1 MLPHLPASLW
11 DMATLTN
18 SEPDLHLSS
27 YSRTRP
33 IQVGTAPSAGNGGSS
48 KTLPGLLRIPLE
60 VRWQIFREL
69 LSASKYSICPHNR
82 LPFVVFYLRKFNSVV
97 NEGAKHGLSAL
108 LLNRQIYHEMMT
120 LLYSENFFYFE
131 RCFTWPGNPLPYILT
146 RSAGSYLHHIG
157 FSVDQ
162 KIQKFA
168 APMDAVQGEM
178 DRLRRLCLSLK
189 HFAPNL
195 KVVRFYLFCS
205 PKPEAWFLL
214 KLVDYANYLPGKKMI
229 IVQGSNRKK
238 YRIAGILKE
247 SINVS
252 ANFLLL
258 GGCICSPFTPPPGN
272 WFSSPQT
279 RPVSDTLSRWVSLY
293 SPWRQSVKLNGS
305 VPYSV
310 KSYKGPLTAC
320 LICQNGVECIH
331 DAQYSPKRLRCANRK
346 RWVQANHELS

>member
-1 MLPHLPASLW
+1 
-11 DMATLTN
+11 MATLTN
-18 SEPDLHLSS
+18 SDPDLHLSPS
-27 YSRTRP
+27 NHILQ
-33 IQVGTAPSAGNGGSS
+33 IQIGTERSAGNEEPS

-69 LSASKYSICPHNR
+69 LFADTHSICPHNR
-82 LPFVVFYLRKFNSVV
+82 LPFVIFYLRKSNSVV

-108 LLNRQIYHEMMT
+108 LLSRQIYHEMMT

-131 RCFTWPGNPLPYILT
+131 SCFTWPGNPLPDILT
-146 RSAGSYLHHIG
+146 RSAGSFLHHIG

-162 KIQKFA
+162 KIQKRA

-178 DRLRRLCLSLK
+178 DRIRRLCVSLK

-195 KVVRFYLFCS
+195 KVIRFYLFCN

-229 IVQGSNRKK
+229 IVQGSNREK

-247 SINVS
+247 TINVS
-252 ANFLLL
+252 ANLLL
-258 GGCICSPFTPPPGN
+258 VGGCICSPFTPPPGN
-272 WFSSPQT
+272 QFSSPQT
-279 RPVSDTLSRWVSLY
+279 RPVSDTLSRWVSLD
-293 SPWRQSVKLNGS
+293 SPWRQRVKLNGS
-305 VPYSV
+305 VPCSV
-310 KSYKGPLTAC
+310 KTYKGPLTAC

-331 DAQYSPKRLRCANRK
+331 DAQYSPKRLQCTNCK
-346 RWVQANHELS
+346 LS